1 MGWVAEREEERGKEA
16 REKEEEGGR
25 ERSSPVFPLS
35 LSRARSGPD
44 DGRLEGHNS
53 KPPNFSFEASHRDP
67 GQRRDGRVAQPVAQS
82 HRLRALNLKVPAL
95 FRLVDQEP
103 FEPLRF
109 VLGDEDRGDVR
120 ERRVEELQESPGGG
134 EARGRDRHVLVDGDD
149 GTRVGVFFLLG
160 GGGGGSRGGGSRGG
174 AQEPLLPLLPPS
186 PSQLL
191 RREEAFDLFERA
203 RRRGNAAK
211 VEGHPPRDQ
220 RAPVASLHAVPLV
233 LEDGRHQRV
242 EAARHGPEA
251 PARLLLRGLREAEAG
266 QRGHDDVEGL
276 RRGVFWVQGRSAG
289 RHGEELDDGARP
301 AVEQEERQR
310 RRRGGPV
317 SVGSLVD
324 EVELER
330 GEDARGGVVLLFRR
344 EACFWFCFWLV
355 EQTRL
360 EKEVERKYENRRTK

>member
-1 MGWVAEREEERGKEA
+1 VRGA
-16 REKEEEGGR
+16 RPF
-25 ERSSPVFPLS
+25 SPSLS
-35 LSRARSGPD
+35 LSRSGPD

-191 RREEAFDLFERA
+191 RREEAFDLVERA

-251 PARLLLRGLREAEAG
+251 PPLLLRRLGEAEAG
-266 QRGHDDVEGL
+266 QGGRDDVEGL
-276 RRGVFWVQGRSAG
+276 RRGVVWAG
-289 RHGEELDDGARP
+289 VAQRADDGEELDDRAGP
-301 AVEQEERQR
+301 AVQQEEGQG

-324 EVELER
+324 EVEVER
-330 GEDARGGVVLLFRR
+330 GEAARGGVVLLCWEGGWGLGLGLGGRAR
-344 EACFWFCFWLV
+344 ERV
-355 EQTRL
+355 GE
-360 EKEVERKYENRRTK
+360 EVDGGRTRRTRWKR